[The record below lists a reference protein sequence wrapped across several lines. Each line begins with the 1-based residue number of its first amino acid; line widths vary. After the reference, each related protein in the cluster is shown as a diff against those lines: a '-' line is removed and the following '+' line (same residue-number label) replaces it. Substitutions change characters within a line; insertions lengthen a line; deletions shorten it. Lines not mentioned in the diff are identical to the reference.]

1 MDVEAKILAQL
12 SAFEQTSKKA
22 SEKEEAFERARQLQE
37 PDPATV
43 APDPYPSLVAKFK
56 SLLAEYDSVMQNGDR
71 MLVDRHSSEMTT
83 LASSLHHL
91 GGLELMRFTLYTYCP
106 QQNHNNVDIA
116 WNGVGLWTA

>member
-22 SEKEEAFERARQLQE
+22 SEKEKAFERARQLQE
-37 PDPATV
+37 PDPSTV
-43 APDPYPSLVAKFK
+43 APAPYPSLVSKFK
-56 SLLAEYDSVMQNGDR
+56 HLLAEYDSVLQNGDK
-71 MLVDRHSSEMTT
+71 MLVDKHSSEMTT
-83 LASSLHHL
+83 LASSLHQI

-106 QQNHNNVDIA
+106 QQHHNYVDIA